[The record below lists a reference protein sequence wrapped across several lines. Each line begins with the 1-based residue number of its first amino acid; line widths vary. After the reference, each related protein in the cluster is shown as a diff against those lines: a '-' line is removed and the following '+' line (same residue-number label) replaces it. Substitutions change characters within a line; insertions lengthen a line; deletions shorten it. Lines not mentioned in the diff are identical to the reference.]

1 MSTTVTLIGRLGADP
16 EMRFTQGDKSI
27 ASFNLVTSKSTKRP
41 DGTWDESET
50 TWHRVEVWEEFA
62 ENVVESLRKGM
73 QVIVYGREFMDTY
86 TTKDG
91 AERQSLKV
99 AAYSIGPDL
108 KRGVFQKV
116 ESASGGARGTAGG
129 NGAASFDDPWAT
141 PVQDDIPPF

>member
-1 MSTTVTLIGRLGADP
+1 MTYVTLVGRLGADP
-16 EMRFTQGDKSI
+16 EMRFTQGGKSI
-27 ASFNLVTSKSTKRP
+27 ASFSLVTSKSTKRP
-41 DGTWDESET
+41 DGGWDESET
-50 TWHRVEVWEEFA
+50 TWYRVEVWEEFA

-73 QVIVYGREFMDTY
+73 QVIVVGRQFMDTY

-91 AERQSLKV
+91 AERQTLKV

-116 ESASGGARGTAGG
+116 ESTGARGSATPRP
-129 NGAASFDDPWAT
+129 SDDPWST